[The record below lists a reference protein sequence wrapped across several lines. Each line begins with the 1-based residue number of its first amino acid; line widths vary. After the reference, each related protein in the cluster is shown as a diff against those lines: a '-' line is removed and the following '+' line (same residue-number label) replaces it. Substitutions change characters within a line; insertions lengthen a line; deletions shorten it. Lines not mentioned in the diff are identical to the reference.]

1 MKYKGIMTIRLTA
14 AEIKEV
20 NLAMMSVEN
29 MVKSLKHTF
38 IGPIPITNSKKER
51 IGVIGFADG
60 AIIIEF
66 D

>member
-1 MKYKGIMTIRLTA
+1 MNLRLTA

-20 NLAMMSVEN
+20 NTAMMSVEN
-29 MVKSLKHTF
+29 IVKNLKHTS
-38 IGPIPITNSKKER
+38 IGPIPISNSKKER

>member
-1 MKYKGIMTIRLTA
+1 MTLRLTA

-20 NLAMMSVEN
+20 NTAMMSVES
-29 MVKSLKHTF
+29 MVKNLKHTS
-38 IGPIPITNSKKER
+38 IGPIPINNSKKER

-66 D
+66 E